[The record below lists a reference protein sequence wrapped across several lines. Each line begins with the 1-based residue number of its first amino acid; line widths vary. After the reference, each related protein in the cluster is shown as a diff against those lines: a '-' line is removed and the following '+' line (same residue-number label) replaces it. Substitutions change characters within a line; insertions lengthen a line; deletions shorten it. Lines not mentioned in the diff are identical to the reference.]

1 MDTHVQR
8 CKGATT
14 YSTLQLTPLSLHWF
28 IHRLTKHYSQ
38 SCRLWSIIHQFI
50 SSTPDATSSILL
62 QDFISTAYILEDLIC
77 AATTSLSSID
87 SSHTD
92 PFQHIISDLVN
103 FYSRSDLHPKQV
115 KFTKNSFAQSIKRC
129 PIHTTPTL
137 SSNPYHLLSDL
148 IGTDKTMEIDSPTNH
163 TPSIPPQKVSWS
175 TDLGV
180 STLSEEL
187 FSHMS
192 KQKIIAEETGKLDDF
207 PDYKNLR
214 LGLILLTKSIR
225 ESDLTLFV
233 TRELFQIYLLV
244 SFSNP
249 LPRP

>member
-1 MDTHVQR
+1 
-8 CKGATT
+8 
-14 YSTLQLTPLSLHWF
+14 
-28 IHRLTKHYSQ
+28 
-38 SCRLWSIIHQFI
+38 
-50 SSTPDATSSILL
+50 
-62 QDFISTAYILEDLIC
+62 
-77 AATTSLSSID
+77 
-87 SSHTD
+87 
-92 PFQHIISDLVN
+92 
-103 FYSRSDLHPKQV
+103 
-115 KFTKNSFAQSIKRC
+115 
-129 PIHTTPTL
+129 
-137 SSNPYHLLSDL
+137 
-148 IGTDKTMEIDSPTNH
+148 MEIDSPTNH